1 MTLIDFQD
9 LIWGLEV
16 QDVSIALLA
25 LEHHGDTGAWGDAF
39 RAGYE
44 STRSWPDADPET
56 LAALR
61 AARHL
66 NILNFGLTV
75 RGPDLDAFVARHAEP
90 VIEWMTERTR
100 RSAS

>member
-1 MTLIDFQD
+1 MVNRNELMLIDFQD
-9 LIWGLEV
+9 LIWGFEV

-44 STRSWPDADPET
+44 TIRPWPEAAPET

-66 NILNFGLTV
+66 NILNLGLSV
-75 RGPDLDAFVARHAEP
+75 RGPDLEAFIARHAAP
-90 VIEWMTERTR
+90 VVESMT
-100 RSAS
+100 A